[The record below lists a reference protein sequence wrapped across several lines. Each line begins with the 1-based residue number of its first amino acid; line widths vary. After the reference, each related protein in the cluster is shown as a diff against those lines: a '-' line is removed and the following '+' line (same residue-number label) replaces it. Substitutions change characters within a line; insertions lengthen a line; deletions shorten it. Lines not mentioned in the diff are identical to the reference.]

1 MLSAGVGGKDEVSIV
16 ILFEHDSRLL
26 IPATA
31 PSSPFHSTERMAL
44 GASHVSSSGF
54 CMPRCGNS
62 TLPLKMICEAQI
74 SGCLDVFILPKCSSL
89 QVFISGLE
97 CSGAGGALE
106 TWGKPRN
113 VFISG

>member
-1 MLSAGVGGKDEVSIV
+1 MGIV
-16 ILFEHDSRLL
+16 IFFEHDCRLL

-31 PSSPFHSTERMAL
+31 PSSPFHSTECTAL
-44 GASHVSSSGF
+44 GASRVSSSGF

-62 TLPLKMICEAQI
+62 TMPFKMFCEAQI
-74 SGCLDVFILPKCSSL
+74 SGCLVVFILPKCPSS